1 MLLQSPNF
9 KLKLQ
14 KPSNRSASS
23 NQIESEAAAANEHKS
38 SQNQLSSILNPRNS
52 KPNIMVPKQ
61 DDTLGEKMQKVEFRT
76 LERSNTRLNINNVNL
91 AQKKENRE
99 RALNY
104 WKDRVIQDFLPPINE
119 TRKRNVNATDK
130 SNTVENP
137 TVSKVVEYK
146 MVKTVAHM

>member
-1 MLLQSPNF
+1 
-9 KLKLQ
+9 
-14 KPSNRSASS
+14 
-23 NQIESEAAAANEHKS
+23 
-38 SQNQLSSILNPRNS
+38 
-52 KPNIMVPKQ
+52 
-61 DDTLGEKMQKVEFRT
+61 MQKVEFRT

-99 RALNY
+99 RAINY

-119 TRKRNVNATDK
+119 TKKRNVNGTDK

>member
-1 MLLQSPNF
+1 
-9 KLKLQ
+9 
-14 KPSNRSASS
+14 
-23 NQIESEAAAANEHKS
+23 
-38 SQNQLSSILNPRNS
+38 
-52 KPNIMVPKQ
+52 
-61 DDTLGEKMQKVEFRT
+61 MQKVEFRT

-119 TRKRNVNATDK
+119 TRKRNANVTDK